1 MSAYTRGCS
10 TTAIA
15 AVGSTAAALAILWL
29 GRRRRVKDPEV
40 AALPPKVTS
49 CTLTWASELQPCF
62 CRPSIRMNLSVLTPN
77 ADTVAAI
84 FGSPDPTA
92 LMLCDVQT
100 GDSVEATDLVCGGS
114 YTVEIVVYKGSSRV
128 AWVPIKQLASTVD
141 EATVQRLSNAFYQRV
156 WAEPEN
162 SPFRTFF
169 VNHVESPT
177 VAADAQWRWLVEIW
191 GGAKRYTERFGDDTL
206 INKMLS
212 KHSAA
217 RMSYQNCRR
226 WLQLMLA
233 AMDEVGL
240 GGEVSI
246 RRYWLHFFGFFELT
260 LAQRRELRALAL
272 PGTMAES
279 EL

>member
-1 MSAYTRGCS
+1 MWSWCDFLIRQAVLPNGPPCRPGQRQRGA
-10 TTAIA
+10 T
-15 AVGSTAAALAILWL
+15 
-29 GRRRRVKDPEV
+29 RRRYVR
-40 AALPPKVTS
+40 
-49 CTLTWASELQPCF
+49 
-62 CRPSIRMNLSVLTPN
+62 
-77 ADTVAAI
+77 
-84 FGSPDPTA
+84 
-92 LMLCDVQT
+92 
-100 GDSVEATDLVCGGS
+100 
-114 YTVEIVVYKGSSRV
+114 
-128 AWVPIKQLASTVD
+128 
-141 EATVQRLSNAFYQRV
+141 RLSNAFYQRV

-191 GGAKRYTERFGDDTL
+191 GGAKRYSERFGDDTL

-272 PGTMAES
+272 PGAMAE
-279 EL
+279 L